1 MGPGLA
7 NNFVCGFE
15 NEWLKDCLY
24 WLHPVFYRRYVDDV
38 CIVFSRPFRKFREYW
53 SSKHPNISFLIE
65 KKSDGRSYFL
75 DISIFREKGKFVT
88 NAAFSIWK

>member
-1 MGPGLA
+1 MNGLKIA
-7 NNFVCGFE
+7 FTDCTLYFIDGMLMTFV
-15 NEWLKDCLY
+15 L
-24 WLHPVFYRRYVDDV
+24 
-38 CIVFSRPFRKFREYW
+38 FSSLDHSEKFREYW

-65 KKSDGRSYFL
+65 KKSDGHSYFL